1 MENAGNDRLEAALK
15 DYSEKYKKDILARAE
30 EAIGTDENY
39 EAAILVFDSAL
50 NTLDGDYAQIEQ
62 VIREKR
68 EEYVQLQLEKSQREN
83 AESAIVGTWHGV
95 SVSSGGIDIPMD
107 QFLEVGG
114 MPGAAVMLG
123 CQPSGSFHIDMFGEV
138 GDGTWRRD
146 EAGNGVYYLDV
157 EGAVQQ
163 VQVDT
168 SGRLHMDFNGVS
180 VIFEK
185 TEGA

>member
-1 MENAGNDRLEAALK
+1 
-15 DYSEKYKKDILARAE
+15 
-30 EAIGTDENY
+30 
-39 EAAILVFDSAL
+39 
-50 NTLDGDYAQIEQ
+50 
-62 VIREKR
+62 
-68 EEYVQLQLEKSQREN
+68 
-83 AESAIVGTWHGV
+83 
-95 SVSSGGIDIPMD
+95 
-107 QFLEVGG
+107 